1 MNCLWYETGNGNE
14 KLCYRCDNR
23 LVTDNSIDKCFAN
36 CKASNNCIHRSAN
49 SVRTEQ
55 CASCGGN
62 VQIKVFACSI
72 HKECTLSKKLNGIA
86 CCESCKDF
94 SSA

>member
-1 MNCLWYETGNGNE
+1 MKCQWQQI
-14 KLCYRCDNR
+14 NR
-23 LVTDNSIDKCFAN
+23 LHWKCVKCGTERTNYSAPPKRECSVN
-36 CKASNNCIHRSAN
+36 KYIQCQHRSAN
-49 SVRTEQ
+49 SVRTVQ

-62 VQIKVFACSI
+62 VQIKVFDCSV

-94 SSA
+94 KTS